1 MSFLGGKNLVQK
13 NPNGEIREAKIKVS
27 FLKMIFTNNI
37 FKVDFDRTAHLSIR
51 KITQRK
57 LRRMCLEYE
66 RDKQEQRKMDK
77 SKRLEEMIREEK
89 ERRDREER
97 ERVMR
102 ALLRAER
109 RQRMVN
115 LKNSQKLSN

>member
-13 NPNGEIREAKIKVS
+13 TSNGEIREAKIKVKLNFLIS
-27 FLKMIFTNNI
+27 FFNQIIL
-37 FKVDFDRTAHLSIR
+37 KVDFDRTAHLSIR

-57 LRRMCLEYE
+57 LRRMCIEYE
-66 RDKQEQRKMDK
+66 RDKNEQKKMDE

-109 RQRMVN
+109 RQRLV
-115 LKNSQKLSN
+115 LI